1 MLLRDARE
9 IAMLEADPKRPG
21 HNASDLSAL
30 WMPFTP
36 NRATK
41 AAPTRLIAAEG
52 AYYTGED
59 GRKKFDGVSGLWC
72 SGAGHNNPRIREA
85 VTRQLE
91 TLDYA
96 PNFLFGHPGAFDLAE
111 RLAKIAPGDLDHV
124 FFTNSG
130 SEATDTAMKVALA
143 YHQTRGEGQRT
154 MIVGRERAFHGVG
167 FGGISAGGMGPNR
180 RSFQNLLPRVAHL
193 PHTYMPDV
201 NRFQTGEHEH
211 GAHLADDLERLCD
224 LHGGETI
231 AMVIVEP
238 MAGSTGILPP
248 PLGYLQRLREICDR
262 HGILLVFDEVI
273 TGFGRLGHSFAA
285 ERFGVQPD
293 MICFAKGVSN
303 GVVPLGGVM
312 IRKGIHDAFMKGPDW
327 AIELF
332 HGYTYSGHPLAM
344 AAGLATL
351 DCLELDGLYENAR
364 ALEPVFAHHLMALRD
379 RPGVIDIRTIGLA
392 GAIDVTPD
400 RAAPTVRARA
410 AFLRAFH
417 EQDLVIRYTAD
428 TLVFAPPLISTE
440 EEIAEL
446 FSKVGKL
453 LDGAQA

>member
-1 MLLRDARE
+1 MS
-9 IAMLEADPKRPG
+9 
-21 HNASDLSAL
+21 NAGSKAHGRNDQDLAAF

-41 AAPTRLIAAEG
+41 AAPIRLVAAEG

-59 GRKKFDGVSGLWC
+59 GRRKFDGVSGLWC

-91 TLDYA
+91 TLDFA
-96 PNFLFGHPGAFDLAE
+96 PSFLFGHPGAFDLAT
-111 RLAKIAPGDLDHV
+111 RLAKAAPGDLDHV

-143 YHQTRGEGQRT
+143 YHQARGEAQRT

-167 FGGISAGGMGPNR
+167 FGGISAGGMGANR
-180 RSFQNLLPRVAHL
+180 RAFQNLLPRVAHL
-193 PHTYMPDV
+193 RHTYQPDL
-201 NRFQTGEHEH
+201 NRFQVGEHEH
-211 GAHLADDLERLCD
+211 GADLADDLLRLCD
-224 LHGGETI
+224 LHGGDTI

-248 PLGYLQRLREICDR
+248 PKGYLRRLREICDR

-273 TGFGRLGHSFAA
+273 TGFGRLGYAFAA
-285 ERFGVQPD
+285 ERFRVLPD

-312 IRKGIHDAFMKGPDW
+312 IRTSIHDAFMKGPEW
-327 AIELF
+327 AIEFF
-332 HGYTYSGHPLAM
+332 HGYTYSGHPLAT
-344 AAGLATL
+344 AAGFATQ
-351 DCLELDGLYENAR
+351 DCYELDGLYDRAR
-364 ALEPVFAHHLMALRD
+364 ALEPVFAQHLMALRD
-379 RPGVIDIRTIGLA
+379 HPGVTDIRCIGLA
-392 GAIDVTPD
+392 GAIDLAPD
-400 RAAPTVRARA
+400 PAAPTTRARA

-440 EEIAEL
+440 EEIATL
-446 FSKVGKL
+446 FAKVGAL
-453 LDGAQA
+453 LGGAKG

>member
-1 MLLRDARE
+1 MSRSISARHGKNT
-9 IAMLEADPKRPG
+9 P
-21 HNASDLSAL
+21 DLSAL

-41 AAPTRLIAAEG
+41 AAPTRLVAADG

-91 TLDYA
+91 ELDFA
-96 PNFLFGHPGAFDLAE
+96 PSFLFGHPAAFDLAA
-111 RLAKIAPGDLDHV
+111 RLAAAAPGDLEHV

-130 SEATDTAMKVALA
+130 SEAIDTALKVALA
-143 YHQTRGEGQRT
+143 YHHARGQAQRT
-154 MIVGRERAFHGVG
+154 LLVGRERAFHGVG
-167 FGGISAGGMGPNR
+167 FGGISVGGMVANR
-180 RSFQNLLPRVAHL
+180 RAFQNLLPRTAHL
-193 PHTYMPDV
+193 RHTYQPQL

-211 GAHLADDLERLCD
+211 GADLADDLQRLCD
-224 LHGGETI
+224 LHGAETI
-231 AMVIVEP
+231 AAVVVEP

-248 PLGYLQRLREICDR
+248 PKGYLKRLREICDR

-273 TGFGRLGHSFAA
+273 TAFGRLGHAFAA

-312 IRKGIHDAFMKGPDW
+312 IRSGIHDAMMKGPEW
-327 AIELF
+327 AIEFF

-344 AAGLATL
+344 AAGMAAQ
-351 DCLELDGLYENAR
+351 DCYEIDGLYANAR
-364 ALEPVFAHHLMALRD
+364 ALEPVFAKHLMALRD
-379 RPGVIDIRTIGLA
+379 HPGVTDIRAIGLA
-392 GAIDVTPD
+392 GAIDLAPD
-400 RAAPTVRARA
+400 PAAPTTHARA

-440 EEIAEL
+440 DQIAEL
-446 FSKVGKL
+446 CRKVGKL
-453 LDGAQA
+453 LAGAAG

>member
-1 MLLRDARE
+1 MPT
-9 IAMLEADPKRPG
+9 ADP
-21 HNASDLSAL
+21 NAHGRNFPELDAL

-59 GRKKFDGVSGLWC
+59 GRQKFDGVSGLWC

-85 VTRQLE
+85 VTQQVE
-91 TLDYA
+91 TLDFA
-96 PNFLFGHPGAFDLAE
+96 PSFLFGHPGAFDLAT
-111 RLAKIAPGDLDHV
+111 RLAAAAPGDLDHV

-143 YHQTRGEGQRT
+143 YHQARGEGQRT

-180 RSFQNLLPRVAHL
+180 RTFQNLLPRVAHL
-193 PHTYMPDV
+193 RHTYQPDL
-201 NRFQTGEHEH
+201 NRFQTGEHAH
-211 GAHLADDLERLCD
+211 GADLADDLQRLCD
-224 LHGGETI
+224 LHGGDTI

-248 PLGYLQRLREICDR
+248 PKGYLQRLREICDR

-273 TGFGRLGHSFAA
+273 TAFGRLGHAFAA
-285 ERFGVQPD
+285 ARFGVQPD

-312 IRKGIHDAFMKGPDW
+312 IHKGIHDAFMTGPDW

-344 AAGLATL
+344 AAGMATQ
-351 DCLELDGLYENAR
+351 DCYEHDGLYTR
-364 ALEPVFAHHLMALRD
+364 AQVLEPIFARHLMALRD
-379 RPGVIDIRTIGLA
+379 HPGVTDIRCIGLA
-392 GAIDVTPD
+392 GAIDLEPD
-400 RAAPTVRARA
+400 PDAPTTRARN

-440 EEIAEL
+440 DEIATL
-446 FSKVGKL
+446 FSRVGKL
-453 LDGAQA
+453 LETAR

>member
-1 MLLRDARE
+1 MSRP
-9 IAMLEADPKRPG
+9 EANADRR
-21 HNASDLSAL
+21 NASDLSAL

-41 AAPTRLIAAEG
+41 AAPTRLVAAEG

-91 TLDYA
+91 TLDFA
-96 PNFLFGHPGAFDLAE
+96 PSFLFGHPGAFDLAA
-111 RLAKIAPGDLDHV
+111 RLAAAAPGDLDHV

-130 SEATDTAMKVALA
+130 SEATDTAMKIALA
-143 YHQTRGEGQRT
+143 YHQARGDGQRT
-154 MIVGRERAFHGVG
+154 MLVGRERAFHGVG
-167 FGGISAGGMGPNR
+167 FGGISAGGMVANR
-180 RSFQNLLPRVAHL
+180 RAFQNLLPRVAHL
-193 PHTYMPDV
+193 RHTYHPEL
-201 NRFQTGEHEH
+201 NRFQIGEHEH
-211 GAHLADDLERLCD
+211 GAELADDLQRLCD

-231 AMVIVEP
+231 AAVIVEP

-248 PLGYLQRLREICDR
+248 PRGYLKRLREICDR
-262 HGILLVFDEVI
+262 HGILLIFDEVI
-273 TGFGRLGHSFAA
+273 TGFGRLGHAFAA
-285 ERFGVQPD
+285 ERFGVLPD

-312 IRKGIHDAFMKGPDW
+312 IREGIHNAIMKGPDW

-344 AAGLATL
+344 AAGMATQ
-351 DCLELDGLYENAR
+351 DCYELDGLYARAR
-364 ALEPVFAHHLMALRD
+364 ALEPVFAKHLMALRD
-379 RPGVIDIRTIGLA
+379 HPGVTDIRAIGLA
-392 GAIDVTPD
+392 GAIDLQPD
-400 RAAPTVRARA
+400 PAAPSTRARST
-410 AFLRAFH
+410 FLRAFH

-446 FSKVGKL
+446 FHKVGKL
-453 LDGAQA
+453 LGGATG

>member
-1 MLLRDARE
+1 MSRS
-9 IAMLEADPKRPG
+9 IS
-21 HNASDLSAL
+21 ASHGKNTPDLSAL

-41 AAPTRLIAAEG
+41 AAPTRLVAADG

-91 TLDYA
+91 ELDFA
-96 PNFLFGHPGAFDLAE
+96 PSFLFGHPAAFDLAA
-111 RLAKIAPGDLDHV
+111 RLAAAAPGDLEHV

-130 SEATDTAMKVALA
+130 SEAIDTALKVALA
-143 YHQTRGEGQRT
+143 YHHARGEAQRT
-154 MIVGRERAFHGVG
+154 LLVGRERAFHGVG
-167 FGGISAGGMGPNR
+167 FGGISVGGMVANR
-180 RSFQNLLPRVAHL
+180 RAFQNLLPRTAHL
-193 PHTYMPDV
+193 RHTYQPEL

-211 GAHLADDLERLCD
+211 GADLADDLQRLCD
-224 LHGGETI
+224 LHGAETI
-231 AMVIVEP
+231 AAVVVEP

-248 PLGYLQRLREICDR
+248 PKGYLKRLREICDR
-262 HGILLVFDEVI
+262 HGILLIFDEVI
-273 TGFGRLGHSFAA
+273 TAFGRLGHAFAA

-312 IRKGIHDAFMKGPDW
+312 IRSSIHDAMMKGPEW
-327 AIELF
+327 AIEFF

-344 AAGLATL
+344 AAGMAAQ
-351 DCLELDGLYENAR
+351 DCYELDGLYANAR
-364 ALEPVFAHHLMALRD
+364 ALEPVFAKHLMALRD
-379 RPGVIDIRTIGLA
+379 HPGVTDIRAIGLA
-392 GAIDVTPD
+392 GAIDLAPD
-400 RAAPTVRARA
+400 PAAPTTRARA

-440 EEIAEL
+440 DQIAEL
-446 FSKVGKL
+446 CRKVGKL
-453 LDGAQA
+453 LAGAAG

>member
-1 MLLRDARE
+1 MS
-9 IAMLEADPKRPG
+9 DPKHSAHG
-21 HNASDLSAL
+21 HNAPDLAAL

-41 AAPTRLIAAEG
+41 ADPMRLIAAEG
-52 AYYTGED
+52 VWYTAED

-72 SGAGHNNPRIREA
+72 CGAGHNNPRIRQA
-85 VTRQLE
+85 VQQQVE
-91 TLDYA
+91 TLDFA
-96 PNFLFGHPGAFDLAE
+96 PSFLFGHPAAFDLAT
-111 RLAKIAPGDLDHV
+111 RLARAAPGDLDHV

-143 YHQTRGEGQRT
+143 YHQARGEGQRT

-167 FGGISAGGMGPNR
+167 FGGISAGGMVANR

-193 PHTYMPDV
+193 RHTYQPDL

-211 GAHLADDLERLCD
+211 GADLADDLQRLCD
-224 LHGGETI
+224 LHGGDTI

-248 PLGYLQRLREICDR
+248 PKGYLHRLRQLCDK

-273 TGFGRLGHSFAA
+273 TGFGRLGHAFAA
-285 ERFGVQPD
+285 ARFGVQPD

-312 IRKGIHDAFMKGPDW
+312 IRKGIHDAFMQGPDW

-344 AAGLATL
+344 AAGLATQ
-351 DCLELDGLYENAR
+351 DCLELDGLYTRAQ
-364 ALEPVFAHHLMALRD
+364 ALEPVFARHLMALRD
-379 RPGVIDIRTIGLA
+379 HPGVTDIRCIGLA
-392 GAIDVTPD
+392 GAIDLAPD
-400 RAAPTVRARA
+400 PQAPTTRARA
-410 AFLRAFH
+410 AFRRAFH
-417 EQDLVIRYTAD
+417 DQDLVIRYTGD

-440 EEIAEL
+440 DEIASL
-446 FSKVGKL
+446 FERVGKVL
-453 LDGAQA
+453 RSAG